1 MTLKELNI
9 PAFMLTGNITKQQA
23 NQIYKQIDSMCN
35 SHSNGNSNNNINNNT
50 PGAIKLLY
58 VTPEKIEKSKMLK
71 SKLERLFKAQKLD
84 RIAIDEVSSSL
95 LYLHYQYD

>member
-1 MTLKELNI
+1 
-9 PAFMLTGNITKQQA
+9 
-23 NQIYKQIDSMCN
+23 MCN
-35 SHSNGNSNNNINNNT
+35 SHSNGNSNHNSSNNNNNI